1 MFLASLVA
9 QLGEKKKKKLPVM
22 QESQVQSLG
31 QRDPLKKEMTT
42 HSRLLA
48 WRTPQTE
55 ETCRPQ
61 SYRKESDMA
70 EPLTFSLFR
79 CSRIRRL
86 SLRPLTCHRVASK
99 SGLC

>member
-9 QLGEKKKKKLPVM
+9 QLGKKKKKKLPVM

-55 ETCRPQ
+55 ETGRQQ
-61 SYRKESDMA
+61 SRGSQRVQHDLATEQQQQM
-70 EPLTFSLFR
+70 
-79 CSRIRRL
+79 RL
-86 SLRPLTCHRVASK
+86 GVTI
-99 SGLC
+99 

>member
-9 QLGEKKKKKLPVM
+9 QLGKKKKKLPAM

-55 ETCRPQ
+55 ETGRQQ
-61 SYRKESDMA
+61 SRGSQ
-70 EPLTFSLFR
+70 
-79 CSRIRRL
+79 
-86 SLRPLTCHRVASK
+86 RVQHDLATEQQQQMK
-99 SGLC
+99 LGVTI